1 MLDPSSLF
9 RHVWNLEV
17 WKRST
22 FWCMKDVW
30 RPSSHQERL
39 NQNTLVP
46 AKDLLSFHGVFSHVA
61 SPHA

>member
-30 RPSSHQERL
+30 RPSSYQERL